1 MPFRGYYPRLTESL
15 PRPPRARRDRFGTT
29 AANAVV
35 PVDTSTPGSSYGWQG
50 VNQKAYQHVGGIAT
64 IQMGARLLMV
74 DPPIISPTPATTGQV
89 PNSNVAGPDVAK
101 AQWHTASEVLG
112 AVSFVDGLAATVLAC
127 TGVGLPL
134 AAALGTISLLT
145 GAASTGID
153 CAQQNWGGDCSAQ
166 IITMAAGVGF
176 GKFFF
181 KSLKSFGVAEK
192 EADRQSMIS
201 GGIFDGLTGAAWA
214 AESFASR

>member
-89 PNSNVAGPDVAK
+89 PNSNVAGPDVVK

-112 AVSFVDGLAATVLAC
+112 TVSFVAGLAATVLAC
-127 TGVGLPL
+127 TGVGLPIAL
-134 AAALGTISLLT
+134 ALNGISL
-145 GAASTGID
+145 GAQIASTVID
-153 CAQQNWGGDCSAQ
+153 CYQQSGGGDCSAQ
-166 IITMAAGVGF
+166 IITGVAGF
-176 GKFFF
+176 GFGRVVSG
-181 KSLKSFGVAEK
+181 SLKYFGVAEK
-192 EADRQSMIS
+192 EAKRQELIS
-201 GGIFDGLTGAAWA
+201 GGIFGGLTGGVWMLQP
-214 AESFASR
+214 STTP